1 MQHMSSDP
9 EAEPLGIGATVLSS
23 VFAILVGIVV
33 GTITTFTHRQFAP
46 WGLVAG
52 LVVVV
57 ALVLGFRLVFESRI
71 VGAAAAV
78 GVVAASATLALPGA
92 GGSVLVLNDLLGWI
106 WAIGPALL
114 AAIAVAWPRPRRR
127 QEAR

>member
-1 MQHMSSDP
+1 MQHISSDT
-9 EAEPLGIGATVLSS
+9 EVEPLGIGATLLSS

-46 WGLVAG
+46 WGLLAG
-52 LVVVV
+52 LLVVV
-57 ALVLGFRLVFESRI
+57 ALVLGFRLVFGSRI
-71 VGAAAAV
+71 VAVAAAV

-92 GGSVLVLNDLLGWI
+92 GGSALVLNDLPGWI
-106 WAIGPALL
+106 WAIGPAVL

-127 QEAR
+127 REAH